1 MEIEEIIQV
10 LREQLDYEKLCKQLI
25 QPDIS
30 QYEVGRIKG
39 QLELLSRVE
48 ILVKPNRE
56 NIVQEEDNETKR
68 KIGTENR
75 VSM

>member
-1 MEIEEIIQV
+1 MEINDIIQE
-10 LREQLDYEKLCKQLI
+10 LRKQLDYEKLCKQLI

-39 QLELLSRVE
+39 QLELLSKVE

-56 NIVQEEDNETKR
+56 IENEEVKTKT
-68 KIGTENR
+68 KDR
-75 VSM
+75 VSMQG

>member
-39 QLELLSRVE
+39 QLELLSRIE

-56 NIVQEEDNETKR
+56 NIFQEEDNDSKR
-68 KIGTENR
+68 KIGTKDR